1 MINLVTQ
8 VLTLVAALAVIFYVS
23 YAYVRRRR
31 EDKRRKEMQTTMA
44 KYQNNYT
51 IILRELIDDLQQLQA
66 YHSTL
71 EDERESALVFKKF
84 CKFVGYPDRIEI
96 EIQVNKANS
105 QVTLI
110 HPDVEYIQR
119 MYVIKLSSGS
129 INTLVKSD
137 KFKESCKQVG
147 FHIYGY

>member
-1 MINLVTQ
+1 MISLVTQ

-51 IILRELIDDLQQLQA
+51 IILKELIDDLQKMQA
-66 YHSTL
+66 TQCTL
-71 EDERESALVFKKF
+71 EEEREAALVLKKF

-96 EIQVNKANS
+96 EVQVNKGNS

-110 HPDVEYIQR
+110 HPDVEYMQR
-119 MYVIKLSSGS
+119 MYVTKLSSGS
-129 INTLVKSD
+129 VHTLVTSD